1 MTTLRRTF
9 AAALAIGAMGA
20 LAACGEKTL
29 DTDDAEKEIA
39 DKIEQQRNVRPK
51 TIECPDD
58 MTAKKGETYTCTLTA
73 PNGDELDVKLT
84 MLDDDGKFEFE
95 VASQ

>member
-1 MTTLRRTF
+1 MTTLRSAF
-9 AAALAIGAMGA
+9 AATLAIAVTVA

-29 DTDDAEKEIA
+29 DTGDAESEIA

-51 TIECPDD
+51 SIECPED
-58 MTAKKGETYTCTLTA
+58 MKAKKGEEYTCTLTA